1 MNNHSLACCAFIY
14 NKNRNIIGIVCF
26 LLVRG
31 HVAGAT
37 QPKKKN
43 WKKCCREGR
52 RTIEF
57 QREHPLDVN
66 EIILVTHRII
76 KTTALN
82 IFTYNATRFLQ
93 PMVPDDFLS
102 RKGKNFH

>member
-1 MNNHSLACCAFIY
+1 
-14 NKNRNIIGIVCF
+14 
-26 LLVRG
+26 
-31 HVAGAT
+31 
-37 QPKKKN
+37 
-43 WKKCCREGR
+43 
-52 RTIEF
+52 
-57 QREHPLDVN
+57 VN